1 MTSKIDQKVIDN
13 DSFSIV
19 KDYVKNMEEYDNLEK
34 IKYKTIFT
42 RIILDLEYIFDN
54 LKEVRNIEPRAK
66 EILEEVDYF
75 NREESSVMELDD
87 LNDLEFARLN
97 GHYDDEDEYTEDYY
111 DDRDPFDDDYGNG
124 FLGWFNGASC
134 DI

>member
-1 MTSKIDQKVIDN
+1 MTSKINQKVIDN

-19 KDYVKNMEEYDNLEK
+19 KDYVKNMEDYDKKELEKTK
-34 IKYKTIFT
+34 IKYNKIV
-42 RIILDLEYIFDN
+42 LDLNYIFDN
-54 LKEVRNIEPRAK
+54 LKEVRNIEPRAI

-97 GHYDDEDEYTEDYY
+97 GYYDDEYTDDYEEMY
-111 DDRDPFDDDYGNG
+111 DDRDPYDEDG
-124 FLGWFNGASC
+124 FMGWFNGASC

>member
-19 KDYVKNMEEYDNLEK
+19 TTYVKNMEDFDKKELEKTK
-34 IKYKTIFT
+34 IKYNKLV
-42 RIILDLEYIFDN
+42 LDLNYIFDN
-54 LKEVRNIEPRAK
+54 LKEVRILDPRAK

-75 NREESSVMELDD
+75 NREESSIMELDD

-97 GHYDDEDEYTEDYY
+97 GYYDEEDEYTEDYETMY
-111 DDRDPFDDDYGNG
+111 DDSDPYDG
-124 FLGWFNGASC
+124 FMGWFNGASC